1 MDEAGDSPD
10 SRKRRYGDAGK
21 ERSRDRFN
29 RGDNNGSSPPS
40 ASPAGFGRRPN
51 LGDDY
56 SDDEDDRSLRR
67 HRRSRQS
74 GCKSK
79 AQMMAKM
86 LRAPQRA
93 KRND

>member
-56 SDDEDDRSLRR
+56 SDDEDA
-67 HRRSRQS
+67 
-74 GCKSK
+74 GGGAGGTGAAAE
-79 AQMMAKM
+79 AQDPGPSPAM
-86 LRAPQRA
+86 LEALQG
-93 KRND
+93 